1 MLQKSGR
8 LVLWEAMFILELH
21 SAETQVLYSMV
32 SLLVRLG
39 FVFFL
44 IPVYGIYG
52 YLWGLL
58 VSQLVQTVL
67 CMIGVRK
74 IR

>member
-21 SAETQVLYSMV
+21 SAETQATLSVNY
-32 SLLVRLG
+32 

-44 IPVYGIYG
+44 
-52 YLWGLL
+52 
-58 VSQLVQTVL
+58 
-67 CMIGVRK
+67 
-74 IR
+74 